1 MPIDPQVIDRKV
13 TQRPAGSPSAT
24 QGDITTMDRTTS
36 TAEQVTELLKS
47 EHRRIEEM
55 LANVIDTS
63 GAARDSSF
71 TALGRFL
78 AAHEAAE
85 ETFIHCLEDVPVAKE
100 RVHEEEKAGQLI
112 ARLEAMDKATEEFED
127 AFAEFATSVKTHAEA
142 EEHRELPELTKD
154 ASPEE
159 LGRMYEA
166 LQRVPEFAG
175 QQGSP
180 IAEGA
185 DFASMLVAAK
195 AEFAALS
202 RQGDV

>member
-1 MPIDPQVIDRKV
+1 
-13 TQRPAGSPSAT
+13 
-24 QGDITTMDRTTS
+24 MDRTTS
-36 TAEQVTELLKS
+36 TAEQVAELLRS
-47 EHRRIEEM
+47 EHRHIEEM
-55 LANVIDTS
+55 LANVIDTR
-63 GAARDSSF
+63 GAARDSAF

-85 ETFIHCLEDVPVAKE
+85 ETFIHSLEDSPVAQE

-112 ARLEAMDKATEEFED
+112 TRLESMDKATEDFEN

-142 EEHRELPELTKD
+142 EEHHELPEVIKE

-166 LQRVPEFAG
+166 LQRVPELAG
-175 QQGSP
+175 QQGGP
-180 IAEGA
+180 IEKGA
-185 DFASMLVAAK
+185 DFASMLAGAK

-202 RQGDV
+202 RQGDT